1 MKISQ
6 LKNLINVQNNCKDDI
21 DVDINKDYSEVP
33 TIKYEQLDQL
43 RCYIDLAIMFEEEYK
58 QLLGIGKEDFLS
70 NYELVNDFIPS
81 SINIVNSYVNI
92 GLDLNEF
99 LQNSLIIKDIV
110 KDEKILEED
119 LSTLFKF
126 VCTNNEEIKD
136 KFITLL
142 TFFELCDKHDE
153 YIDISKF
160 LYACSLFEMKLKTIN

>member
-43 RCYIDLAIMFEEEYK
+43 RCYIDLAIMFEEEYN

-81 SINIVNSYVNI
+81 SINIVKSYVNI

-110 KDEKILEED
+110 KEAPNHIKWLFKGDKILN
-119 LSTLFKF
+119 K
-126 VCTNNEEIKD
+126 IK
-136 KFITLL
+136 KIYKKGL
-142 TFFELCDKHDE
+142 TF
-153 YIDISKF
+153 
-160 LYACSLFEMKLKTIN
+160 LKNSI

>member
-6 LKNLINVQNNCKDDI
+6 LKNLINVQNNCKDDN
-21 DVDINKDYSEVP
+21 DADINKDYSEVP

-43 RCYIDLAIMFEEEYK
+43 RCYIDLAIMFEEEYN

-81 SINIVNSYVNI
+81 SINIVKSYVNI

-110 KDEKILEED
+110 KD
-119 LSTLFKF
+119 
-126 VCTNNEEIKD
+126 
-136 KFITLL
+136 
-142 TFFELCDKHDE
+142 
-153 YIDISKF
+153 
-160 LYACSLFEMKLKTIN
+160 